1 MISAAGRVGWE
12 EARRVSTNDAPLSD
26 KDFRAK
32 QEERFA
38 KLGLRKQREGRSHK
52 LPRSPSVRYMLA
64 CVESAALTPIMCCH
78 VPTGVDSSARLWG
91 YVILICSAVSFVFT
105 M

>member
-12 EARRVSTNDAPLSD
+12 EARRVTTNDAPLSD

-38 KLGLRKQREGRSHK
+38 KLGLRKQREGRSMQ
-52 LPRSPSVRYMLA
+52 LPVP
-64 CVESAALTPIMCCH
+64 CCH
-78 VPTGVDSSARLWG
+78 VEKWQH
-91 YVILICSAVSFVFT
+91 
-105 M
+105 